1 MINDITIGTIAS
13 HSALNILSGAQAEG
27 FKTVLFTKPDRI
39 AFYKSFHFADEIIQV
54 SNYQNDILDNPI
66 YSDNNLILIPHGSFV
81 AYLSLEK
88 LLKSKIPLFGTRK
101 LLYWES
107 DRKLKSK
114 LMLDA
119 GFKVPH
125 EFSSIEEVKDT
136 PVIVKFDGAEG
147 GRGYFVAKNQK
158 ELIDKLSLKGLDPKK
173 SHFQEFVVG
182 TKIYVQFFYSP
193 LHRELETFGVD
204 LRYETDVDSRI
215 RFDNEYSFQIVG
227 NVPAVLRES
236 LLLEYY
242 KMGLQFV
249 ESTEKN
255 LEQPMIGPFCL
266 ETIVDR
272 NLNIYCFEFSG
283 RIVAGTNLFIPSSPY
298 SYIMHRK
305 DVWMGRRIAMEI
317 KEAVEKDRLSEVLL

>member
-1 MINDITIGTIAS
+1 MNNEVIIGTIAS

-27 FKTVLFTKPDRI
+27 YKTVLFTKPDRI
-39 AFYKSFHFADEIIQV
+39 AFYKSFHIADEIIQV

-119 GFKVPH
+119 GLKVPH
-125 EFSSIEEVKDT
+125 EFSSIEEVKDS

-227 NVPAVLRES
+227 YVPAVLRES